1 MFELFLAYVEHFFI
15 LQQNPQYDGA
25 PYLNHGAFTISL
37 LMAVLI
43 VANMHSLYY
52 TYLLTLST
60 RCVLDKE
67 TKIPNPNN
75 ELFLDN
81 LTSEIHIGTESE
93 MEKKNYNTFTDKLQF
108 YKILLIKIFYMI
120 LFAPKKD
127 LHCCL
132 FNSKISCS
140 IQLVIFSVV

>member
-1 MFELFLAYVEHFFI
+1 MSFFLHRLNI

-81 LTSEIHIGTESE
+81 LTYEIHIGTESE
-93 MEKKNYNTFTDKLQF
+93 MEKKITIHLQINYSFTKYYLSKSF
-108 YKILLIKIFYMI
+108 TWYCLL
-120 LFAPKKD
+120 PKRT
-127 LHCCL
+127 CTAVCL
-132 FNSKISCS
+132 TRKYLAVYN
-140 IQLVIFSVV
+140 